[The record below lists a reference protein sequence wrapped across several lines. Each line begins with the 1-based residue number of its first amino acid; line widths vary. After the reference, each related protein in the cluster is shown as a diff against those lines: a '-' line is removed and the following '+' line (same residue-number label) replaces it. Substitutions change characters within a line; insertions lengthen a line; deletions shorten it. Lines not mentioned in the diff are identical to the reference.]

1 MDTRKIIVPVDFTT
15 ASDQSIKQSIT
26 IARNGN
32 YSITLFHV
40 VNNESAN
47 KIKSSG
53 FEEKLKEMA
62 DKVLKQGVNC
72 DFKVA
77 AGNIF
82 DEIPR
87 VSNKFD
93 HQLMVIGTHGIK
105 GIKQKLLGA
114 DMLKLIR
121 KVKIP
126 CLVVQADC
134 ACRNFNPIVLPVGGH
149 EGFRSLIDATAMM
162 AKLFGSEVHIY
173 SVIRK
178 GDEGSPKLRENT
190 AFAIRHFEE
199 NKIPFKRVAEEV
211 TVISVGFAKQTL
223 QYANKVSAGLISIMS
238 VKTDE
243 YYYFAQADKETMINN
258 EFHIPILCSSG
269 LLHI

>member
-1 MDTRKIIVPVDFTT
+1 MNSKKIFVPIDFTAT
-15 ASDQSIKQSIT
+15 SEQSISQAVSLSRK
-26 IARNGN
+26 AN
-32 YSITLFHV
+32 YSISLFHV
-40 VNNESAN
+40 ISDE
-47 KIKSSG
+47 SSG
-53 FEEKLKEMA
+53 KDNNKVVLDKLKEKAEMIIK
-62 DKVLKQGVNC
+62 DGINC
-72 DFKVA
+72 DYQVA
-77 AGNIF
+77 GGSIF
-82 DEIPR
+82 EEIPR
-87 VSNKFD
+87 VANKFD
-93 HQLMVIGTHGIK
+93 HQLMLIGTHGIK
-105 GIKQKLLGA
+105 GIKQKLFGA

-126 CLVVQADC
+126 CLVIQSDC
-134 ACRNFNPIVLPVGGH
+134 VCRDYNPIVLPVGGH

-173 SVIRK
+173 SVVRK

-269 LLHI
+269 LVNY